1 MRLCLIRRNILE
13 DLTQYQ
19 LPDMNQRNTEISK
32 GVDYLLIVLYLVLLA
47 IGLTAIFAVTYK
59 EGDPVLQSFL
69 GYKTDY
75 SRQFYYGCVAMV
87 LGLFILLTDSKF
99 FPATANLL
107 YAAGIMLLLLVF
119 PLHSSVKGTESIIR
133 IGGFQF
139 QPAEF
144 CKITVALALA
154 KYLSLPEMDFSKP
167 KSQLIAAG
175 IALAPAVLSILQKET
190 GLALVFFAFFLVMF
204 REGLPAIYIIV
215 GFATAA
221 LVVATLLLD
230 KNLLAIILAVI
241 TAIVV
246 FFNQRQIKKDKSV
259 LIKILLIGLLCIGVQ
274 RFGVPFLF
282 THVFEKHQVERI
294 FSTIGR
300 DIPEEYI
307 KGDVKVDAK
316 TGKQHNAADYNVKQS
331 KIAVGSGGLWG
342 KGLLSGTQ
350 TRYGFVPE
358 QHTDFI
364 FDTIGEG
371 FGFAGSVVLI
381 GLYLLLLF
389 RIVTV
394 AERQRS
400 VFSRCYAYGV
410 ASVFFFHIAI
420 NLAMAIGLAPVIG
433 IPLPLISYGG
443 TSLLTFS
450 ILLFILI
457 RLDADRQMVL
467 R

>member
-1 MRLCLIRRNILE
+1 MSQQNVK
-13 DLTQYQ
+13 
-19 LPDMNQRNTEISK
+19 ISK
-32 GVDYLLIVLYLVLLA
+32 GIDIVLIILYLLLVS
-47 IGLTAIFAVTYK
+47 IGLMAIFAVTYK
-59 EGDPVLQSFL
+59 EGDPILQSFL

-75 SRQFYYGCVAMV
+75 SKQFYFACVALV

-99 FPATANLL
+99 FPATANLC
-107 YAAGIMLLLLVF
+107 YAGGIILLLLVF
-119 PLHSSVKGTESIIR
+119 PFHSSVKGTESIIR
-133 IGGFQF
+133 FGGFQF

-167 KSQLIAAG
+167 KSQLIAA
-175 IALAPAVLSILQKET
+175 ALTLTPAVITIFQKET
-190 GLALVFFAFFLVMF
+190 GLALVFFAFFLVMY
-204 REGLPAIYIIV
+204 REGLPAVYIVTGIGIGV
-215 GFATAA
+215 
-221 LVVATLLLD
+221 LIVATLLLD
-230 KNLLAIILAVI
+230 KNVLALILTVI
-241 TAIVV
+241 AGLVIL
-246 FFNQRQIKKDKSV
+246 FSKRQIKRNKAILV
-259 LIKILLIGLLCIGVQ
+259 RIILIWVVCVGIQ

-294 FSTIGR
+294 FSTIGK
-300 DIPEEYI
+300 DIPEEYL
-307 KGDVKVDAK
+307 KSEVKIDEK
-316 TGKQHNAADYNVKQS
+316 NGKQLNTADYNVKQS

-342 KGLLSGTQ
+342 KGLLNGTQ

-358 QHTDFI
+358 QRTDFI

-371 FGFAGSVVLI
+371 FGFVGSVVLL
-381 GLYLLLLF
+381 GLYLFLLF
-389 RIVTV
+389 RIVTI

-420 NLAMAIGLAPVIG
+420 NIGMAIGLAPVIG

-457 RLDADRQMVL
+457 RLDADRQMIL

>member
-1 MRLCLIRRNILE
+1 MTKN
-13 DLTQYQ
+13 DVK
-19 LPDMNQRNTEISK
+19 ISK
-32 GVDYLLIVLYLVLLA
+32 GVDYSLVIIYLVLVA
-47 IGLTAIFAVTYK
+47 IGLMAIFAVTYK
-59 EGDPVLQSFL
+59 DGDPVLQSFL
-69 GYKTDY
+69 NYKTDY
-75 SRQFYYGCVAMV
+75 SKQFYFACVAMV

-99 FPATANLL
+99 FPATANLW
-107 YAAGIMLLLLVF
+107 YMAGIFLLLLVF
-119 PLHSSVKGTESIIR
+119 PFHSSVKGTESIIR

-144 CKITVALALA
+144 CKISVALALA

-167 KSQLIAAG
+167 KSQLIAVA
-175 IALAPAVLSILQKET
+175 ITLAPAFLTILQKET

-204 REGLPAIYIIV
+204 REGLPPIYIV
-215 GFATAA
+215 TGFAVAT
-221 LVVATLLLD
+221 LIVATLLVD
-230 KNLLAIILAVI
+230 KNILALI
-241 TAIVV
+241 LTLIAGAVV
-246 FFNQRQIKKDKSV
+246 FFSWRQIKRDRSV
-259 LIKILLIGLLCIGVQ
+259 LIKIIFIWLLCVGIQ

-294 FSTIGR
+294 FSTIGK
-300 DIPEEYI
+300 DIPEEYLKTEVAI
-307 KGDVKVDAK
+307 DTK
-316 TGKQHNAADYNVKQS
+316 TGKQKNVADYNVKQS
-331 KIAVGSGGLWG
+331 KIAVGSGGLLG
-342 KGLLSGTQ
+342 KGLLNGTQ

-358 QHTDFI
+358 QRTDFI

-371 FGFAGSVVLI
+371 FGFMGSFVLLSI
-381 GLYLLLLF
+381 YLLLLF
-389 RIVTV
+389 RIITI

-410 ASVFFFHIAI
+410 ASVFFFHISI
-420 NLAMAIGLAPVIG
+420 NIGMAIGLAPVIG

-443 TSLLTFS
+443 TSLLTFT